1 MFCVDCGAQLPED
14 AGFCMR
20 CGRSLTPR
28 MQPPAVQAAHFV
40 AQPKK
45 SAHWTAWVLLAILA
59 LVLYWGW
66 ENAERHP
73 ENPSALPS
81 SLSQMIL
88 PIRHTLIITNTA
100 VSVSALAYSYYK
112 FTVPPGSTN
121 ISVDGR
127 FAATGG
133 IGNDIEVYILNRD
146 SFVNF
151 QNHHDSP
158 TYYNSG
164 KVTEN
169 EINAVLPGAGTYYL
183 VLNNNFS
190 LITPKAVQVSATLRY
205 TD

>member
-1 MFCVDCGAQLPED
+1 
-14 AGFCMR
+14 
-20 CGRSLTPR
+20 
-28 MQPPAVQAAHFV
+28 MQPAAVQDAHLV
-40 AQPKK
+40 PEPKK

-66 ENAERHP
+66 ENAERHAD
-73 ENPSALPS
+73 NPSALPS
-81 SLSQMIL
+81 SLSQTIL
-88 PIRHTLIITNTA
+88 PIHHTLIITNTA
-100 VSVSALAYSYYK
+100 ISVSALAYSYCK
-112 FTVPPGSTN
+112 FTVPPGATN
-121 ISVDGR
+121 ISVDGH

-133 IGNDIEVYILNRD
+133 SGNDIEVYILNQD

-164 KVTEN
+164 EVTQN

-190 LITPKAVQVSATLRY
+190 LITPKAVQVSATLHY